1 MHVSELCQLLLNT
14 DQFEIEYLVV
24 EENQIRL
31 GVESRARGAT
41 CPNCQQ
47 SSTAIHSH
55 YLRYPRDLAWAAWPV
70 VVELKVKRFFCHNPA
85 CSKRTFA
92 EQFPDFVV
100 RYARK
105 TERVHQKQQRVGA
118 NVCAKIAEQLLVS
131 DQIRISDTTINRM
144 LRQLP
149 DPPQEPIRVLGVDDW
164 AKRKGQRY
172 GTILVDLERGQ
183 VVDLLADRTAE
194 SLVPWL
200 VRHPEVEIVSR
211 DRSPTYAEAIR
222 QGASKAIQ
230 VADRWHL
237 LHNASEALLK
247 ILQQEESLIQKH
259 LNPLPQ
265 SALRS
270 EIPSPPANAPER
282 LTAAEQRRKQRM
294 ETVQQLH
301 RRGCTQKSIA
311 RQIHVHPKTVRRYL
325 HGGSPKARRYRTRR
339 LLDPFRP
346 YLLQRWN
353 EGCSNATQLFREI
366 QVQGYTGSTTIV
378 RTALQP
384 LRTTNALPG
393 KTALQVKDASYSPR
407 TLRILNFWLLQRPED
422 RQADHETLIEQICAD
437 LPKLGQVIAQARQF
451 AAMLRQQTPNE
462 LSAWMEQ
469 AEASGYRVWK
479 NFASGMRQDRDAVEA
494 ALTQTWSNGPTEGH
508 INRLKCLKRQMYGR
522 AKDDLLRKRVLW
534 QGHWGFT

>member
-24 EENQIRL
+24 EENEIRL
-31 GVESRARGAT
+31 GVESTAQCAT
-41 CPNCQQ
+41 CPKCQQ
-47 SSTAIHSH
+47 ESTALHSY
-55 YLRYPRDLAWAAWPV
+55 YLRYPRDLAWAEWPV
-70 VVELKVKRFFCHNPA
+70 AVELKVKRFFCHNPT

-92 EQFPDFVV
+92 EQFPDFVG

-105 TERVHQKQQRVGA
+105 TERVLRKQQCVGA
-118 NVCAKIAEQLLVS
+118 NVCAKIAEQLLVG
-131 DQIRISDTTINRM
+131 DQIQISDTTINRM

-164 AKRKGQRY
+164 AKRKRQRY
-172 GTILVDLERGQ
+172 GTILVDLERGR

-194 SLVPWL
+194 CLVPWL

-211 DRSPTYAEAIR
+211 DRSQTYAAAIR
-222 QGASKAIQ
+222 KGASHAVQ

-247 ILQQEESLIQKH
+247 ILQQEESHIRKH
-259 LNPLPQ
+259 LNPIPQ
-265 SALRS
+265 PAARS
-270 EIPSPPANAPER
+270 EIPPPPADAPER
-282 LTAAEQRRKQRM
+282 LTAAEERRKQRM

-301 RRGCTQKSIA
+301 QRGCTQKSIA

-325 HGGSPKARRYRTRR
+325 HGRSPKARRHRTRR
-339 LLDPFRP
+339 LLDAFRP

-366 QVQGYTGSTTIV
+366 QTQGFTGSTTIV

-384 LRTTNALPG
+384 LRTAQV
-393 KTALQVKDASYSPR
+393 LQTQAASSSPR
-407 TLRILNFWLLQRPED
+407 TRRTLNFWLLQRPQD
-422 RQADHETLIEQICAD
+422 RQAEHEALIEQISAE
-437 LPKLGQVIAQARQF
+437 LPKLGQVISQARQF
-451 AAMLRQQTPNE
+451 AALLREHTADE

-469 AEASGYRVWK
+469 AESSGYRVWK
-479 NFASGMRQDRDAVEA
+479 NFASGIRQDHDAVEA
-494 ALTQTWSNGPTEGH
+494 ALTHPWSNGPTEGH

-534 QGHWGFT
+534 QGRWGFT

>member
-24 EENQIRL
+24 EENEIKV
-31 GVESRARGAT
+31 GVESTAQGAR
-41 CPNCQQ
+41 CPKCQQ
-47 SSTAIHSH
+47 ESTRLHSH
-55 YLRYPRDLAWAAWPV
+55 YLRYPRDLAWAEWPV
-70 VVELKVKRFFCHNPA
+70 VVELKVKRFFCHNPS

-105 TERVHQKQQRVGA
+105 TERVLRKQQRVGA
-118 NVCAKIAEQLLVS
+118 NVCARIAEQLLVG
-131 DQIRISDTTINRM
+131 DRIQISDTTINRM

-149 DPPQEPIRVLGVDDW
+149 DPPENSIRVLGVDDW

-172 GTILVDLERGQ
+172 GTILVDLERGR
-183 VVDLLADRTAE
+183 VIDLLADRTGETLLA
-194 SLVPWL
+194 WL

-211 DRSPTYAEAIR
+211 DRSQTYAQAIQ
-222 QGASKAIQ
+222 QGASTAVQ

-247 ILQQEESLIQKH
+247 ILQQEDPLIQKH
-259 LNPLPQ
+259 LNPVPEP
-265 SALRS
+265 AHRS
-270 EIPSPPANAPER
+270 EFPAPPANAAEK
-282 LTAAEQRRKQRM
+282 LTAAEQKRKQRM
-294 ETVQQLH
+294 EMAHELH
-301 RRGCTQKSIA
+301 QRGHTQKAIA
-311 RQIHVHPKTVRRYL
+311 RQLRVHPKTVRRYL
-325 HGGSPKARRYRTRR
+325 RGRSPKARRHRTRR

-366 QVQGYTGSTTIV
+366 QAQGYAGSTTIV

-384 LRTTNALPG
+384 LRTANALPG
-393 KTALQVKDASYSPR
+393 PENASSSPR
-407 TLRILNFWLLQRPED
+407 TLRTLNFWILQRPED
-422 RQADHETLIEQICAD
+422 RQAEHERLLEQISAE
-437 LPKLGQVIAQARQF
+437 LPKLGQIISQARQF
-451 AAMLRQQTPNE
+451 AAMLRQRSPNE
-462 LSAWMEQ
+462 LSAWMQQ

-479 NFASGMRQDRDAVEA
+479 NFASGMRQDHEAVEA
-494 ALTQTWSNGPTEGH
+494 ALTHAWSNGPTEGH

-534 QGHWGFT
+534 QGRWGFT

>member
-24 EENQIRL
+24 EENEIRV
-31 GVESRARGAT
+31 GVENTVQSAT
-41 CPNCQQ
+41 CPKCQQ
-47 SSTAIHSH
+47 ESTALHSH
-55 YLRYPRDLAWAAWPV
+55 YLRYPRDLAWAEWPV

-92 EQFPDFVV
+92 ETFPDFVV

-105 TERVHQKQQRVGA
+105 TERVLRKQQRVGA
-118 NVCAKIAEQLLVS
+118 NVCAKLAEQLLVG

-172 GTILVDLERGQ
+172 GTVLVDLERGR

-194 SLVPWL
+194 SLLPWL

-222 QGASKAIQ
+222 QGASHAIQ

-237 LHNASEALLK
+237 LHNASKALLK
-247 ILQQEESLIQKH
+247 ILQQEDSLIQKH
-259 LNPLPQ
+259 LNPVSQPASL
-265 SALRS
+265 S
-270 EIPSPPANAPER
+270 EFPTRPPTAVER

-294 ETVQQLH
+294 ETAQQLH
-301 RRGCTQKSIA
+301 QRGCSQKSIA

-325 HGGSPKARRYRTRR
+325 QGGSPKARRHRTRR
-339 LLDPFRP
+339 MLDPFQP

-366 QVQGYTGSTTIV
+366 Q
-378 RTALQP
+378 
-384 LRTTNALPG
+384 
-393 KTALQVKDASYSPR
+393 
-407 TLRILNFWLLQRPED
+407 
-422 RQADHETLIEQICAD
+422 
-437 LPKLGQVIAQARQF
+437 AQ
-451 AAMLRQQTPNE
+451 
-462 LSAWMEQ
+462 
-469 AEASGYRVWK
+469 
-479 NFASGMRQDRDAVEA
+479 
-494 ALTQTWSNGPTEGH
+494 
-508 INRLKCLKRQMYGR
+508 
-522 AKDDLLRKRVLW
+522 
-534 QGHWGFT
+534 GFTGTRCEP